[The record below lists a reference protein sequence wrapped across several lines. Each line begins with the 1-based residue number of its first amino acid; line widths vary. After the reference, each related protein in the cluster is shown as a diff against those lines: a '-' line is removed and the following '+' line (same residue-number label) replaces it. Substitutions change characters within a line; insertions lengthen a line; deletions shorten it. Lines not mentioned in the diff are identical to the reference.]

1 MSVSAVSCKNSFCCC
16 CHGCS
21 ATPQICTHLRCAPPC
36 WCIFLV
42 PGSQVKAGT
51 ATFDAWST
59 LRLHVTA
66 AGGAR
71 KPQALKAFA
80 SWLRLKS
87 GCLLEGAVLA
97 QHHHNVG
104 VHVRSLAGKC
114 FCSCRPGNTAVSV
127 AASPASQETQGWVLG
142 RARLAAFVSIA
153 WLGLQPTQVLRRGS
167 SYVESH

>member
-1 MSVSAVSCKNSFCCC
+1 M
-16 CHGCS
+16 
-21 ATPQICTHLRCAPPC
+21 
-36 WCIFLV
+36 V

-51 ATFDAWST
+51 AMFDAWST

-97 QHHHNVG
+97 QHQLTQAALQASAFAAAG
-104 VHVRSLAGKC
+104 LAILLSLWQLPLLHRRRRDGFSAG
-114 FCSCRPGNTAVSV
+114 PD
-127 AASPASQETQGWVLG
+127 
-142 RARLAAFVSIA
+142 
-153 WLGLQPTQVLRRGS
+153 WLPL
-167 SYVESH
+167 